1 MVEIC
6 PVTGLPKELSAWDN
20 ISKESQKIVAKI
32 IKKKFG
38 KKYTVVEGLNPS
50 EVDIK
55 DVTKKLKNKFACGG
69 TAKKDFIELQGHHLS
84 KIKDVLIE
92 LGFAPETIEVKPDL
106 ERNDRRN

>member
-20 ISKESQKIVAKI
+20 ISKESQKIVASI
-32 IKKKFG
+32 IRKKFG
-38 KKYTVVEGLNPS
+38 KNYTLVEGFNVS
-50 EVDIK
+50 EIDIK

-69 TAKKDFIELQGHHLS
+69 TSKKDFIELQGDHLS

-92 LGFAPETIEVKPDL
+92 IGFAPETIEVKANAKK
-106 ERNDRRN
+106 R